1 MFGKV
6 FSCQSRN
13 ARSRNVLLHAAAAAA
28 RARLRLRGVDRHV
41 AELTRRAVCACHHA
55 SIRNDRAADTRA
67 ERDEY
72 HVLAATAAAFPG
84 FTHRRSI
91 RVVHDHNRQ
100 PYGLFQR
107 RAHIKY
113 APAEVHAAVHHTV
126 RRHRPGDARA
136 HAQNAVCGNVVL
148 FSALLNFRRN
158 ITQHRR
164 AVALNHGRNL
174 PLFKQS
180 AVFLK

>member
-1 MFGKV
+1 M
-6 FSCQSRN
+6 
-13 ARSRNVLLHAAAAAA
+13 
-28 RARLRLRGVDRHV
+28 

-91 RVVHDHNRQ
+91 RVVHDHDRQ

-113 APAEVHAAVHHTV
+113 APAEIHAAVHHTV
-126 RRHRPGDARA
+126 RRHRPGNARA
-136 HAQNAVCGNVVL
+136 HAQNTVCGNVVL

-180 AVFLK
+180 TVFLK